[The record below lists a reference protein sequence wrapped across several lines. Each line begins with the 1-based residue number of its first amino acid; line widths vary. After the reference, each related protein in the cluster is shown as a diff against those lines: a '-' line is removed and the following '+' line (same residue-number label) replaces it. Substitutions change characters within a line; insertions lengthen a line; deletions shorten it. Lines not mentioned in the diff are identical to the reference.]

1 MKCQYLRAKREL
13 SGGGVGQ
20 AGGLAVALTHAHGS
34 GGALQVAVV
43 GAVRAL
49 ASTHGGDDAV
59 QTAALVE
66 GDEGGAAGTLDI
78 HGQGVAAVVV
88 VRAGA
93 DRAVGYVCSFHFDSF
108 APGRRR
114 KQRLLN

>member
-1 MKCQYLRAKREL
+1 M
-13 SGGGVGQ
+13 
-20 AGGLAVALTHAHGS
+20 
-34 GGALQVAVV
+34 AVV

-66 GDEGGAAGTLDI
+66 GDEGGAAGTLDV

-93 DRAVGYVCSFHFDSF
+93 DRAVSYVCSFHFDSF